1 MPFRTTARITAFNPG
16 QSPPPVRT
24 PMRIE
29 PAKYIA
35 LVLVPVLA
43 GLALAGCG
51 SSHRE
56 ERTPGGTLTIYV
68 SLPRRGTSARVA
80 TAVAAG
86 VRLALQQAHDRAGGH
101 RIRLVELDSTVP
113 NGVTWDPS
121 AVEANAKRAAQD
133 PTTIAY

>member
-35 LVLVPVLA
+35 LALVPVLA

-56 ERTPGGTLTIYV
+56 ERPPGGTLTIYV

-101 RIRLVELDSTVP
+101 RIRLLQPDTTGPEGGSLGP
-113 NGVTWDPS
+113 
-121 AVEANAKRAAQD
+121 AAARAAAKPAAPG
-133 PTTIAY
+133 PTPL